1 MKKRNAWWLLM
12 FVVLFAS
19 CSTKEEIEIK
29 SDGSGTLVMKT
40 DLGKMI
46 DMLKSFSQGDELKK
60 DGLDRPLDTVML
72 VKDFIDTAKDV
83 PADKKALLRDG
94 KIHLALNMN
103 DSKGNFDM
111 EFPFKSGSDLQKL
124 YESLNSSTGG
134 LKNLFGN
141 SGDSSQLQQAGG
153 DKGMPQIAS
162 AYDVVIKDGLYSRKV
177 NKQRYAEFADASKL
191 DELKKM
197 GGMLGDLNYT
207 LSVKLPRPIKK
218 ISNPKAVLSDD
229 KKIARLSVDLMDVF
243 EHPELLDID
252 IEY

>member
-12 FVVLFAS
+12 LAVIFTS

-177 NKQRYAEFADASKL
+177 NKQRYAEFADVSKL

-197 GGMLGDLNYT
+197 GSMLGDLNYT
-207 LSVKLPRPIKK
+207 LSVKLPRPVKK

-229 KKIARLSVDLMDVF
+229 KKIARLSADLMDVF